1 MTFLRT
7 VICAAGL
14 TLLAACQ
21 TNDLKE
27 PPVPMGNFAL
37 GLNIVVADNMQKVPI
52 SRSATADEWETAV
65 KKAVFDRFDRY
76 EGTKAYN
83 FGISVDAFALA
94 PPGVPLVL
102 SPKSVLAI
110 TVTLWDD
117 AAGKKLN
124 DEAKQLIIFENASA
138 ETVVGS
144 GLTQTKQKQME
155 ILSYNAAKAIEKWM
169 VENPQWFGITAGE
182 ATFASTSAAIAPAD
196 QKAHAAQQTVA
207 NHGVNNS
214 AANQG
219 GTNKPDAAGPPSIG
233 TSPTLGATLP

>member
-1 MTFLRT
+1 MTFLRAA
-7 VICAAGL
+7 ICAAGL

-27 PPVPMGNFAL
+27 PPVPMGDFAL

-52 SRSATADEWETAV
+52 SREATADAWEASM

-83 FGISVDAFALA
+83 FGISIDAYALA

-124 DEAKQLIIFENASA
+124 SEAKQLIIFEHASA
-138 ETVVGS
+138 ETMVGS
-144 GLTQTKQKQME
+144 GLTQTKEQQME
-155 ILSYNAAKAIEKWM
+155 TLSYNAAKAIEEWM
-169 VENPQWFGITAGE
+169 LENRQWFGAASVAATPAAASAGA
-182 ATFASTSAAIAPAD
+182 ATPAVAS
-196 QKAHAAQQTVA
+196 KAV
-207 NHGVNNS
+207 
-214 AANQG
+214 G
-219 GTNKPDAAGPPSIG
+219 GKNTG
-233 TSPTLGATLP
+233 TSPTVGATLP